1 MYPIVVVLTLI
12 CLVQNMILH
21 KQSPG
26 KFSSWVS
33 PNVYFL
39 CAGALLGVPWGL
51 ALLLLL
57 DPSMVKISLAVAY
70 GVCGIGMLKQH
81 QHRAVPFDPAKHPVQ
96 AFFIGALGGL
106 FGGLTAMPLIPPV
119 LWMRWH
125 HVDKNGQMQLVQRF
139 AFVAQF
145 LAAILSVQAT
155 QLIGDDFIWILMCA
169 IPLVLL
175 GGWIGYRVFQRIPS
189 GRHGQLMGLLAM
201 FQSSLTLYM
210 VTMHST
216 G

>member
-1 MYPIVVVLTLI
+1 M
-12 CLVQNMILH
+12 
-21 KQSPG
+21 
-26 KFSSWVS
+26 
-33 PNVYFL
+33 
-39 CAGALLGVPWGL
+39 
-51 ALLLLL
+51 
-57 DPSMVKISLAVAY
+57 
-70 GVCGIGMLKQH
+70 
-81 QHRAVPFDPAKHPVQ
+81 
-96 AFFIGALGGL
+96 
-106 FGGLTAMPLIPPV
+106 
-119 LWMRWH
+119 
-125 HVDKNGQMQLVQRF
+125 DKNGQMQLVQRF